1 MNAVTFHVPGKPQGK
16 ARAKTVRN
24 KHTGNT
30 MSYTPETDLL
40 YENYIKDRF
49 LNKCNGMFLERGKP
63 VTLRIVA
70 RFLPPKSTSKKRTA
84 LMLDGKELP
93 LKKPDI
99 DNIVKVVA
107 DALNGVAYH
116 DDTQIVM
123 VVAKKVYSSL
133 EGLDVTVE
141 EYKGM
146 GMAAPQEIAEYFD
159 QVCLLQGLPGQ
170 TKESMLRD
178 IELGLQYFERV
189 CVNIMVANTKP
200 ILPDDGVRNIFIKEI
215 YPLYKDNERVDIL
228 LNNTDFGVGV

>member
-1 MNAVTFHVPGKPQGK
+1 MDECCDISCSGQAPGKSEGEDGQK
-16 ARAKTVRN
+16 QAYRK
-24 KHTGNT
+24 
-30 MSYTPETDLL
+30 Y
-40 YENYIKDRF
+40 RF

-116 DDTQIVM
+116 DDTQIIM

-141 EYKGM
+141 EYKG
-146 GMAAPQEIAEYFD
+146 
-159 QVCLLQGLPGQ
+159 
-170 TKESMLRD
+170 
-178 IELGLQYFERV
+178 
-189 CVNIMVANTKP
+189 
-200 ILPDDGVRNIFIKEI
+200 
-215 YPLYKDNERVDIL
+215 
-228 LNNTDFGVGV
+228 